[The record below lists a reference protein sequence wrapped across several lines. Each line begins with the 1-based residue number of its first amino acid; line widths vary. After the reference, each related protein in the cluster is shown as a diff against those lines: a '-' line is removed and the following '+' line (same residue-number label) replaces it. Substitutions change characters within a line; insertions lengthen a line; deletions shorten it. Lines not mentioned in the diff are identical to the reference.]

1 MSDIV
6 ELHRRVMAT
15 STDVVGK
22 LSAHQLEL
30 GTPCAGWTVRDLLAH
45 MIGQN
50 YGFGAA
56 ASQRAGTDAFGS
68 RPVGPDPVGEYA
80 RSAEFVVAAFAAPGL
95 LERSVYLAEI
105 RGGIEVPVA
114 TAISFHLV
122 DYVAHSWDLGVSIGS
137 LPVFDDEVLGAALRV
152 AEAVPDDANRTVPGA
167 AFAPAVQIDA
177 GTAGTVLNRILALLG
192 RDPSWRQ
199 AA

>member
-6 ELHRRVMAT
+6 ELHRRVMAA

-22 LSAHQLEL
+22 LSSDLLEL
-30 GTPCAGWTVRDLLAH
+30 RTPCAGWTARDLLGH

-56 ASQRAGTDAFGS
+56 ASQCAGADAFAS
-68 RPVGPDPVGEYA
+68 RPVGAEPVGEYG
-80 RSAEFVVAAFAAPGL
+80 RSAQFVVTAFAAPGL
-95 LERSVYLAEI
+95 LQRSVYLAEI
-105 RGGIEVPVA
+105 RGGIEVPAA

-137 LPVFDDEVLGAALRV
+137 PPVFDDEVLAAALRV

-177 GTAGTVLNRILALLG
+177 GTAGTVLDRILALLG

>member
-15 STDVVGK
+15 STDVVGT
-22 LSAHQLEL
+22 LSADQLER
-30 GTPCAGWTVRDLLAH
+30 GTPCAGWSVRELLGH

-56 ASQRAGTDAFGS
+56 ASQRAGADAFAS
-68 RPVGPDPVGEYA
+68 RPVGADPVGEYV
-80 RSAEFVVAAFAAPGL
+80 RSAEFVVTAFAAPGL
-95 LERSVYLAEI
+95 LERAVYLAEV
-105 RGGIEVPVA
+105 RGGSEVAAA
-114 TAISFHLV
+114 TAVSFHLV

-137 LPVFDDEVLGAALRV
+137 LPVFDDEVLASALRI